1 MTKPFSVVPYLRAVL
16 WSFFGIR
23 RGAHATAE
31 QQQLRPLPLI
41 ATALVLVLVFVLLLV
56 ALASSAA
63 AAETI
68 PDTLSQRALACTGCH
83 GPQGRS
89 TPLGYVPRIAGKPAG
104 YLAAQLRAFRDGQ
117 RQHDGMARLLVHL
130 SDDYLAELAGHF
142 AALTLPYP
150 TPGPIQGTAATRML
164 GQRLVQ
170 QGDAGRKLPA
180 CITCH
185 GAAMTGVEP
194 GVPGLLG
201 LPRDYLLAQLG
212 AWRTGSRAARQ
223 PDCMA
228 QLAQRLQ
235 PQDITAVADWL
246 AAQPLP
252 ARTSAT
258 PRPPQDWPMPCGS
271 TAP

>member
-1 MTKPFSVVPYLRAVL
+1 MVKRLSVV
-16 WSFFGIR
+16 F
-23 RGAHATAE
+23 
-31 QQQLRPLPLI
+31 
-41 ATALVLVLVFVLLLV
+41 LLLV
-56 ALASSAA
+56 ALAACATAA
-63 AAETI
+63 QTI
-68 PDTLSQRALACTGCH
+68 PDTLAQRALACTGCH

-142 AALTLPYP
+142 AALQVPYP
-150 TPGPIQGTAATRML
+150 APAPARGTAASRAL

-170 QGDAGRKLPA
+170 HGDAGRNLPA
-180 CITCH
+180 CMGCH
-185 GAAMTGVEP
+185 GTAMTGVEP
-194 GVPGLLG
+194 AVPGLLG
-201 LPRDYLLAQLG
+201 LPRDYLVAQLG
-212 AWRTGSRAARQ
+212 AWRTGSRAARK

-228 QLAQRLQ
+228 LLAQRLQ

-252 ARTSAT
+252 ASTSAT
-258 PRPPQDWPMPCGS
+258 PRAPSTWPMPCGS
-271 TAP
+271 TTP